1 MASNNT
7 PSKLQIVAS
16 PTPGEEEVV
25 EVEVVDTKGKGREV
39 VEESSSDEEEDSDSG
54 EESAPEDEEAFLASL
69 LAQAYSNA
77 EAKEEQKARLAAGE
91 EVVLQLEETKEV

>member
-1 MASNNT
+1 M
-7 PSKLQIVAS
+7 
-16 PTPGEEEVV
+16 
-25 EVEVVDTKGKGREV
+25 DTKGKGREV
-39 VEESSSDEEEDSDSG
+39 VEEEESSSEEEEDSDSD

-91 EVVLQLEETKEV
+91 EVVLQLEETKEVLV